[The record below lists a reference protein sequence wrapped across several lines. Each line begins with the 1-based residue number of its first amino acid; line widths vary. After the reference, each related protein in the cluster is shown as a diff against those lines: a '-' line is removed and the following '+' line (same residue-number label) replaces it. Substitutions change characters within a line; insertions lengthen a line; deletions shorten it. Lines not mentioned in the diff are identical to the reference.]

1 MGLLSE
7 GRNELWSQDSVG
19 RDLDLIPAGERA
31 GVRGTGKE
39 AKPTWM
45 MPFC

>member
-19 RDLDLIPAGERA
+19 RDLDLISAGERA